1 MRDEKF
7 ESALLELEQALILLN
22 EAKARVN
29 LEEEKQT
36 LIYAEATL
44 YGMLGTVYERLGRS
58 KDERLQRERV
68 GLVVSDFKNRGK
80 PESSVVQSQPSS
92 PKPQPSSSSGSSSS
106 SAPSSPILKLDDRQG
121 SVDSPALRPQGRAEV
136 SKPRRKGLFS
146 ATSALGDSPLVLH
159 RSLRPM
165 TLSKKLL
172 AAGVVLGDLPKDM
185 INVVQGLG
193 GGVFRVVYRNADT
206 AANVAKGLWR
216 LTRTKDGFLTTGVSG
231 SDGYKDVAGL
241 EEVAGIGAPW
251 WAQAASAVS
260 GAVGRVCQ
268 QVQFQNLVRALD
280 SALDM
285 LELSG
290 TIELVA
296 KLDSGIQLCQ
306 TFLQRLPSMNKN
318 KQTLDNELIH
328 LRHEASKII
337 SKADLWLRQ
346 TKLQMDSSTNLS
358 ADDQKQ
364 LVHRLQV
371 LWKIWIESK
380 KLKLFVSYLEAYT
393 ERLYGANPDRLQQL
407 VSEYEIHVDNLSE
420 AGQLLKE
427 LRSSVQRL
435 CAPSDSLPGKIESAW
450 NSWQQQKE
458 PAFSGWNAWESD
470 QREHLSELLLG
481 AKEDAH
487 LLDGSSSSSSSSSY
501 AVSGSSS
508 SNQDEIELPEEG
520 LYLHYDPETG
530 KSTLFYKGDTNE
542 DESNE

>member
-193 GGVFRVVYRNADT
+193 GGVFRVVY
-206 AANVAKGLWR
+206 
-216 LTRTKDGFLTTGVSG
+216 TRTL
-231 SDGYKDVAGL
+231 
-241 EEVAGIGAPW
+241 
-251 WAQAASAVS
+251 
-260 GAVGRVCQ
+260 
-268 QVQFQNLVRALD
+268 LV
-280 SALDM
+280 
-285 LELSG
+285 
-290 TIELVA
+290 
-296 KLDSGIQLCQ
+296 
-306 TFLQRLPSMNKN
+306 
-318 KQTLDNELIH
+318 
-328 LRHEASKII
+328 
-337 SKADLWLRQ
+337 
-346 TKLQMDSSTNLS
+346 
-358 ADDQKQ
+358 
-364 LVHRLQV
+364 
-371 LWKIWIESK
+371 
-380 KLKLFVSYLEAYT
+380 
-393 ERLYGANPDRLQQL
+393 
-407 VSEYEIHVDNLSE
+407 
-420 AGQLLKE
+420 
-427 LRSSVQRL
+427 
-435 CAPSDSLPGKIESAW
+435 
-450 NSWQQQKE
+450 
-458 PAFSGWNAWESD
+458 
-470 QREHLSELLLG
+470 
-481 AKEDAH
+481 
-487 LLDGSSSSSSSSSY
+487 
-501 AVSGSSS
+501 
-508 SNQDEIELPEEG
+508 
-520 LYLHYDPETG
+520 
-530 KSTLFYKGDTNE
+530 
-542 DESNE
+542 